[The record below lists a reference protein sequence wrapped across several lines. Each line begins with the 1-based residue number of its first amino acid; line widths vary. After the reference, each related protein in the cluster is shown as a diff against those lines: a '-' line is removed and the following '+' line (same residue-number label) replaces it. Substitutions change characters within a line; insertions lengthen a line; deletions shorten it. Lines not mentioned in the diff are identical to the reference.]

1 MRTVIII
8 LGGFVLWGVCLGV
21 VKLLAKTD
29 TSSMTVATVAFIAVW
44 FLAAAS
50 NMWIGVSQAGYS
62 FQEELPIF
70 LLIFLLP
77 AALAVI
83 VNWKLL

>member
-8 LGGFVLWGVCLGV
+8 VGGFVLWAVCLGIA
-21 VKLLAKTD
+21 KFLASSST
-29 TSSMTVATVAFIAVW
+29 TSMTTATAAFVAIW
-44 FLAAAS
+44 FVAAAL
-50 NMWIGVSQAGYS
+50 NLWVGVSRADYS

-77 AALAVI
+77 ALVAVF
-83 VNWKLL
+83 VKWKFL